1 MATFQA
7 QVQGITGVSVG
18 TTPTTAELTQF
29 LKDGV
34 LDVTDKWLQVK
45 PTDITDFTKGSS
57 EQTSQGLDLNGATI
71 ISVVRESGTNNEWR
85 NCRFIPPSLQSRVTE
100 IGGFHYASKENPA
113 YTILNSSEISVFP
126 TPASGGADSYK
137 AYYVNNAPV
146 NKSGSGLEYNHSDI
160 GYFNDNLVRLVVI
173 YASIRSLEAVMS
185 NWTKTEED
193 LELTQATLAH
203 IRQLKEDYIAGFGMA
218 AQQQP
223 REE

>member
-45 PTDITDFTKGSS
+45 PTDITDFTKGSA
-57 EQTSQGLDLNGATI
+57 EQTSQGLNLNGAAI
-71 ISVVRESGTNNEWR
+71 ISVVRESGTNNDWR
-85 NCRFIPPSLQSRVTE
+85 NCRFIPPGLQARVTDTE
-100 IGGFHYASKENPA
+100 SMHYASKLNPA
-113 YTILNSSEISVFP
+113 YTILNNSEINVFP
-126 TPASGGADSYK
+126 APGADPNSFK
-137 AYYVNNAPV
+137 AYYVNNAPI
-146 NKSGSGLEYNHSDI
+146 NKSGSGLEYSHSDI
-160 GYFNDNLVRLVVI
+160 GYFNDNLVRLVVL
-173 YASIRSLEAVMS
+173 YASIKTLEAVMS
-185 NWTKTEED
+185 NWTQEEED

-203 IRQLKEDYIAGFGMA
+203 VQQLKQEYISGFGMA
-218 AQQQP
+218 AQQKP